1 VTVFLHDPCG
11 PVDPESDP
19 KLCSHQSGGTRTPE
33 RSGASGG
40 CYLCR
45 AMAQPLFSTVPS
57 ELDFPADERRVLA
70 FWKERRIFERSLEG
84 REGAPSFVFYEGP
97 PTANGLPHNG
107 HVLTRVIKDL
117 FPRYQTMRGHY
128 VPRKAGW
135 DTHGLPVEV
144 EVEKEL
150 RIHGKAEIERY
161 GVEPFTERCIES
173 VFRYTTEWERLTER
187 IGFWVDLKTAYV
199 TYHRGFVESV
209 WWALAELYRKGL
221 LYQGHKVVWWWPQ
234 GGTALSAAEVGLGYK
249 TVDDPSVY
257 VAFPL
262 VDAPDTSLLIWTTT
276 PWTLPSNT
284 YAAVNTSVDYVTVDA
299 GDRKLILAAALRE
312 ELAKKLKKDL
322 PVLATQKGSAL
333 VGKRYTPPFD
343 LYYQRASG
351 VELPLK
357 DGGKDAMAWRV
368 VGAEY
373 VTLTSGTGIVHTA
386 PAFGEDDYETFRRD
400 RERFANPDAVE
411 MFCAVKPDGTFVDE
425 LPLAA
430 GRFVKD
436 ADKDLQRNLKERGLM
451 VLAEQYR
458 HEYPFC
464 WRADND
470 PLIQFARPAWYIRTT
485 SVIDKAIANNR
496 AVNWVPEHIQEGRF
510 GDFLANNV
518 DWALSRERYWGTPL
532 PLWVHS
538 ETGEVEAVPSLQA
551 LREKPGNNLAAVES
565 ELRAFLAGK
574 PHETNAEHL
583 IVHKPWIDKVT
594 YEKPG
599 TPGRFQ
605 RVPEVVDVWFD
616 SGCMPFAQWG
626 FPHAPGSR
634 EVFNRTFPAD
644 FISEAIDQTRGWFYS
659 LLMVSTLVFDEE
671 TQARMGL
678 TPPRGW
684 PRPYKNCIV
693 LGHVSDKEGKKE
705 SKSKGN
711 YTPPEIILDE
721 VRLDFAVLTSA
732 EAGAQGE
739 PGVALIAREDLEGLD
754 LQEGAKVQLFRPDR
768 PEHSVTVTV
777 KVHKKLKRRV
787 VLLAPAE
794 LKALGVAPSERG
806 ADVMPVEVPR
816 LTPSERVVLKDP
828 ATKAPGADAFRWFFY
843 AASPTW
849 SNTRHSLANVRLL
862 QKDFQVKL
870 RNVYSFF
877 TIYANIDGFNPA
889 AGNAQASDA
898 PWKAI
903 RKSQGWREVR
913 ERPVLDR
920 WILSEVQLSLRDVS
934 KALDA
939 YQVYDAAQRLVA
951 LVDALSNWYLR
962 RSRSRFWAPGFE
974 QDKQDAYFTLYEALT
989 TIAALSA
996 PFIPFFADEMWGN
1009 LVRGPWPVSQ
1019 PESVHL
1025 GGFPEAD
1032 ASLIDEGL
1040 AAEMGAVRELVSLGL
1055 KVRTDNKLKVRQP
1068 LSRADVILAR
1078 KELTERVA
1086 VYQDLI
1092 VDELNVHEVRFL
1104 EPGGKEADVVRYRV
1118 RPNLRAVGGRLGPKL
1133 APVRKAFDT
1142 GDGRALHR
1150 ELLQTGRVAM
1160 NVAGEDMVF
1169 PAEQLEVLV
1178 EANPGY
1184 AAAGAGVGV
1193 VVLHTELTEALV
1205 DEGLVRELLARV
1217 QGARKDMNLGYTDR
1231 IRMRVDGDA
1240 RVKRVTDEARELIS
1254 RETLAAE
1261 LLVGPE
1267 GFTGQ
1272 EEEVSLN
1279 GLPARIR
1286 VERA

>member
-1 VTVFLHDPCG
+1 M
-11 PVDPESDP
+11 PE
-19 KLCSHQSGGTRTPE
+19 TPP
-33 RSGASGG
+33 S
-40 CYLCR
+40 
-45 AMAQPLFSTVPS
+45 LFDAVPAEMDFPS
-57 ELDFPADERRVLA
+57 EERRIQA
-70 FWKERRIFERSLEG
+70 FWKDRRIFERSLEA

-117 FPRYQTMRGHY
+117 FPRYKTMTGHY

-173 VFRYTTEWERLTER
+173 VFRYTSEWERLTER
-187 IGFWVDLKTAYV
+187 IGFWVDLNQAYV
-199 TYHRGFVESV
+199 TYHRQFVESV
-209 WWALAELYRKGL
+209 WWALAELHRKGL

-262 VDAPDTSLLIWTTT
+262 RDTPDTALVVWTTT
-276 PWTLPSNT
+276 PWTLPSNM
-284 YAAVNTSVDYVTVDA
+284 YAAVNPGVDYVTVDA
-299 GDRKLILAAALRE
+299 GERKLIVAAALRE
-312 ELAKKLKKDL
+312 ALAKKLKLDL
-322 PVLATQKGSAL
+322 PVLATQKGSDL
-333 VGKRYTPPFD
+333 VGTRYQPPFD
-343 LYYQRASG
+343 LYHQRAG
-351 VELPLK
+351 ETRLPLK
-357 DGGKDAMAWRV
+357 DGGDDAQAWRV
-368 VGAEY
+368 LGADF
-373 VTLTSGTGIVHTA
+373 VTLDSGTGIVHIA
-386 PAFGEDDYETFRRD
+386 PSFGEDDYEAFRKD
-400 RERFANPDAVE
+400 KARFAQPDALE
-411 MFCAVKPDGTFVDE
+411 LFCAVKPDGTFSDDV
-425 LPLAA
+425 PLVA

-436 ADKDLQRNLKERGLM
+436 ADKDIQRHLKERGL
-451 VLAEQYR
+451 VLFTEQYK

-464 WRADND
+464 WRADDD

-485 SVIDKAIANNR
+485 SVKDQAIANNR
-496 AVNWVPEHIQEGRF
+496 AVNWVPEHIKEGRF

-538 ETGEVEAVPSLQA
+538 ETGEVEALPSLQA
-551 LREKPGNNLAAVES
+551 LREKPGNNVAEVEA
-565 ELRAFLAGK
+565 ELHAFLAGK
-574 PHETNAEHL
+574 PHEANAKHL

-634 EVFNRTFPAD
+634 EIFNRAFPAD

-678 TPPRGW
+678 VPQRDW
-684 PRPYKNCIV
+684 PHPYKSCIV
-693 LGHVSDKEGKKE
+693 LGHVSDKEGRKE

-721 VRLDFAVLTSA
+721 VRMDFAVLTAA
-732 EAGAQGE
+732 EAGVPGE

-754 LQEGAKVQLFRPDR
+754 IQEGAKVQLFRPDR
-768 PEHSVTVTV
+768 PDVSVTATV
-777 KVHKKLKRRV
+777 KAHKKLKRRV

-794 LKALGVAPSERG
+794 LQTLGVAPSARG
-806 ADVMPVEVPR
+806 ASVMPVEVPR
-816 LTPSERVVLKDP
+816 LAPSERVVVKDP
-828 ATKAPGADAFRWFFY
+828 SAKAPGADAFRWFFY

-849 SNTRHSLANVRLL
+849 SNTRHSLGNVRLL

-889 AGNAQASDA
+889 AGNADAADA
-898 PWKAI
+898 PWEAI
-903 RKSQGWREVR
+903 RRSQGWREVKA
-913 ERPVLDR
+913 RPVLDR
-920 WILSEVQLSLRDVS
+920 WILSEVHLALRDVTR
-934 KALDA
+934 ALDT

-989 TIAALSA
+989 TLTSLAA
-996 PFIPFFADEMWGN
+996 PFIPFFTDDMWGN
-1009 LVRGPWPVSQ
+1009 LVRKPWPTTQ

-1025 GGFPEAD
+1025 ARFPTVNEA
-1032 ASLIDEGL
+1032 LIDEGL
-1040 AAEMGAVRELVSLGL
+1040 AAEMGAVRDLVSLGL
-1055 KVRTDNKLKVRQP
+1055 KVRTDNRLKVRQP

-1086 VYQDLI
+1086 VYRDLI
-1092 VDELNVHEVRFL
+1092 ADELNVHEVRFVD
-1104 EPGGKEADVVRYRV
+1104 PGSPEANVVRFRV

-1142 GDGRALHR
+1142 GDGAALHR
-1150 ELLQTGRVAM
+1150 ELLQTGRVALT
-1160 NVAGEDMVF
+1160 VAGEDMVF
-1169 PAEQLEVLV
+1169 TPEELETLV

-1184 AAAGAGVGV
+1184 AAAGMGVGV

-1217 QGARKDMNLGYTDR
+1217 QGARKDLELGYTDR
-1231 IRMRVDGDA
+1231 IQLWVDGDA
-1240 RVKRVTDEARELIS
+1240 RVKRVTDEARELIA
-1254 RETLAAE
+1254 RETLASSI
-1261 LLVGPE
+1261 LVGPE
-1267 GFTGQ
+1267 GLTGQ

>member
-1 VTVFLHDPCG
+1 MPDSSP
-11 PVDPESDP
+11 
-19 KLCSHQSGGTRTPE
+19 
-33 RSGASGG
+33 
-40 CYLCR
+40 
-45 AMAQPLFSTVPS
+45 PLFNTVPV
-57 ELDFPADERRVLA
+57 EMDFPAEERRILA
-70 FWKERRIFERSLEG
+70 FWKDRRIFERSLEA
-84 REGAPSFVFYEGP
+84 RQGAPSFVFYEGP

-117 FPRYQTMRGHY
+117 FPRFQTMRGFQ

-199 TYHRGFVESV
+199 TYHRSFVESV
-209 WWALAELYRKGL
+209 WWALAELFRKGL
-221 LYQGHKVVWWWPQ
+221 LYQGHKVVWWWPR

-262 VDAPDTSLLIWTTT
+262 RDTPDTALLIWTTT
-276 PWTLPSNT
+276 PWTLPSNM
-284 YAAVNTSVDYVTVDA
+284 YAAVNPSLDYVTVDA
-299 GDRKLILAAALRE
+299 GDRKLIVAAGQRD

-322 PVLATQKGSAL
+322 PILATQKGSAL
-333 VGKRYTPPFD
+333 VGVRYVPPFPD
-343 LYYQRASG
+343 VYFQRFG
-351 VELPLK
+351 DVMLPLK
-357 DGGKDAMAWRV
+357 DGGSDARAWRV
-368 VGAEY
+368 VGADF
-373 VTLTSGTGIVHTA
+373 VTLGSGTGIVHTA
-386 PAFGEDDYETFRRD
+386 PAFGEDDYDAFRKD
-400 RERFANPDAVE
+400 RARFVQPDDAE
-411 MFCAVKPDGTFVDE
+411 LFCAVKPDGTFSEEV
-425 LPLAA
+425 PLVT

-436 ADKDLQRNLKERGLM
+436 ADKDLQRNLKERGLL

-464 WRADND
+464 WRADED
-470 PLIQFARPAWYIRTT
+470 PLIQYARPAWYIRTT
-485 SVIDKAIANNR
+485 SVIEEAKANNR
-496 AVNWVPEHIQEGRF
+496 QVNWVPEHIKEGRF
-510 GDFLANNV
+510 GDFLAHNV
-518 DWALSRERYWGTPL
+518 DWALSRERYWGTTL
-532 PLWVHS
+532 PLWIHS
-538 ETGEVEAVPSLQA
+538 ETGEVESIPSLQE
-551 LREKPGNNLAAVES
+551 LRSKPGNNLAAVEA
-565 ELRAFLAGK
+565 ELHAFLKDK
-574 PHETNAEHL
+574 PHESNAEHL

-634 EVFNRTFPAD
+634 EAFNRAFPAD

-659 LLMVSTLVFDEE
+659 LLMVSTLLFDKE
-671 TQARMGL
+671 TQERIGV
-678 TPPRGW
+678 TPPRDL
-684 PRPYKNCIV
+684 PIPYKSCIV

-711 YTPPEIILDE
+711 YTPPEIILDD
-721 VRLDFAVLTSA
+721 VRMDFAVLSA
-732 EAGAQGE
+732 AEVGAQGE
-739 PGVALIAREDLEGLD
+739 AGVALIAREDLEGLD
-754 LQEGAKVQLFRPDR
+754 LQEGARVKLFRPDR
-768 PEHSVTVTV
+768 PDVAVSVTV

-787 VLLAPAE
+787 ALLAPAE
-794 LKALGVAPSERG
+794 LTALSVAPSKRG

-816 LTPSERVVLKDP
+816 LAASERVTMQDP
-828 ATKAPGADAFRWFFY
+828 ASTAPGADAFRWFFY

-849 SNTRHSLANVRLL
+849 SNTRHSLSNVRML

-877 TIYANIDGFNPA
+877 TIYANLDGFNPA
-889 AGNAQASDA
+889 AGNADA
-898 PWKAI
+898 ADMPWKALA
-903 RKSQGWREVR
+903 RSQGWREVKA
-913 ERPVLDR
+913 RPVLDR
-920 WILSEVQLSLRDVS
+920 WILSEVHLTLREVT
-934 KALDA
+934 KALDT
-939 YQVYDAAQRLVA
+939 YQVYDAAQRMVA
-951 LVDALSNWYLR
+951 LVDALSNWYVR
-962 RSRSRFWAPGFE
+962 RGRSRFWAPGFE
-974 QDKQDAYFTLYEALT
+974 QDKRDAYFTLYEALT
-989 TIAALSA
+989 TLTGMAA

-1009 LVRGPWPVSQ
+1009 LVRKPWPTAQ

-1025 GGFPEAD
+1025 ARFPEVD
-1032 ASLIDEGL
+1032 ASLIDEAL
-1040 AAEMGAVRELVSLGL
+1040 ASEMGAVRELVSLGL
-1055 KVRTDNKLKVRQP
+1055 KVRTDNRLKVRQP
-1068 LSRADVILAR
+1068 LGRADVILAR
-1078 KELTERVA
+1078 SELRERVA
-1086 VYQDLI
+1086 VYRDLI
-1092 VDELNVHEVRFL
+1092 ADELNVHAVQFV
-1104 EPGGKEADVVRYRV
+1104 EPGSAEADVVRFRV

-1142 GDGRALHR
+1142 GDARALHR
-1150 ELLQTGRVAM
+1150 ELLTTGKV
-1160 NVAGEDMVF
+1160 VITLGDESLSFSGDD
-1169 PAEQLEVLV
+1169 LETLV

-1217 QGARKDMNLGYTDR
+1217 QAARKDMNLGYADR
-1231 IRMRVDGDA
+1231 VRLWVDGDE
-1240 RVKRVTDEARELIS
+1240 RVKRVTRESHDLIAA
-1254 RETLAAE
+1254 ETLAAE
-1261 LLVGPE
+1261 IHVGPE

-1272 EEEVSLN
+1272 EEEFNLN

>member
-1 VTVFLHDPCG
+1 MPQTPPSLFDP
-11 PVDPESDP
+11 
-19 KLCSHQSGGTRTPE
+19 
-33 RSGASGG
+33 
-40 CYLCR
+40 
-45 AMAQPLFSTVPS
+45 VPA
-57 ELDFPADERRVLA
+57 EMDFPAEERRILA
-70 FWKERRIFERSLEG
+70 FWKDRRIFERSLEA

-117 FPRYQTMRGHY
+117 FPRYQSMRGKF

-173 VFRYTTEWERLTER
+173 VFRYTSEWERLTER
-187 IGFWVDLKTAYV
+187 IGFWVDLKDAYV

-209 WWALAELYRKGL
+209 WWALAELFRKGL

-249 TVDDPSVY
+249 TVDDPSVF

-262 VDAPDTSLLIWTTT
+262 RDTPDTALLIWTTT
-276 PWTLPSNT
+276 PWTLPSNMF
-284 YAAVNTSVDYVTVDA
+284 AAVNPDVDYVTVDA
-299 GDRKLILAAALRE
+299 GDRKLVVAAALRE

-322 PVLATQKGSAL
+322 PVLTTRKGREL
-333 VGKRYTPPFD
+333 VGLRYTPPFD
-343 LYYQRASG
+343 TYFGREGDTRLA
-351 VELPLK
+351 LK
-357 DGGKDAMAWRV
+357 DGGQDARAWRV
-368 VGAEY
+368 LAADF
-373 VTLTSGTGIVHTA
+373 VTLTSGTGIVHIA
-386 PAFGEDDYETFRRD
+386 PAFGEDDYEAFRKD
-400 RERFANPDAVE
+400 RARFAKPEDAE
-411 MFCAVKPDGTFVDE
+411 LFCAVKSDGTFSDE
-425 LPLAA
+425 VPLVA

-436 ADKDLQRNLKERGLM
+436 ADKDIQRNLKERGLLL
-451 VLAEQYR
+451 VTEQYK

-464 WRADND
+464 WRADDD

-485 SVIDKAIANNR
+485 AVKDRAIANNR
-496 AVNWVPEHIQEGRF
+496 AVNWVPEHIKEGRF

-532 PLWVHS
+532 PLWIHS
-538 ETGEVEAVPSLQA
+538 ETGEVEAIPSLQA
-551 LREKPGNNLAAVES
+551 LREKPGSNLAAVEA
-565 ELRAFLAGK
+565 ELAVFLAGK
-574 PHETNAEHL
+574 PHESNARHL

-626 FPHAPGSR
+626 FPHAPGSHDI
-634 EVFNRTFPAD
+634 FNKAFPAD

-678 TPPRGW
+678 TPERGW
-684 PRPYKNCIV
+684 PHPYKSCIV
-693 LGHVSDKEGKKE
+693 LGHVSDKEGRKE

-721 VRLDFAVLTSA
+721 VRMDFAVLSAAEAGVPA
-732 EAGAQGE
+732 EAGA
-739 PGVALIAREDLEGLD
+739 ALIAREDLEGLD
-754 LQEGAKVQLFRPDR
+754 LVEGTRVRLFRSDR
-768 PEHSVTVTV
+768 PDVAITVPL

-787 VLLAPAE
+787 VLLDAKE
-794 LKALGVAPSERG
+794 LKTLDVAPSAKG
-806 ADVMPVEVPR
+806 ASVMPVEVPR
-816 LTPSERVVLKDP
+816 LAPSERVVVKDP
-828 ATKAPGADAFRWFFY
+828 SAKAPGADAFRWFFY

-862 QKDFQVKL
+862 QKDFQIKL

-877 TIYANIDGFNPA
+877 TIYANIDGFDPA
-889 AGNAQASDA
+889 EGNRDAKEA
-898 PWKAI
+898 PWRAVRHAK
-903 RKSQGWREVR
+903 GWREVKA
-913 ERPVLDR
+913 RPMLDQ
-920 WILSEVQLSLRDVS
+920 WMLSEVQLALRDVE
-934 KALDA
+934 KALDT

-951 LVDALSNWYLR
+951 LVDALSNWFLR
-962 RSRSRFWAPGFE
+962 RSRERYWTPGFE
-974 QDKQDAYFTLYEALT
+974 QDKRDAYFTLYEALT
-989 TIAALSA
+989 TITAMAA

-1009 LVRGPWPVSQ
+1009 LVRKPWPATQ

-1025 GGFPEAD
+1025 ADFPHVD
-1032 ASLIDEGL
+1032 ASLIDAEL
-1040 AAEMGAVRELVSLGL
+1040 AADMAAVRDLVSAGH
-1055 KVRTDNKLKVRQP
+1055 KVRTDNKLKGRQP
-1068 LSRADVILAR
+1068 LARADIILAR
-1078 KELTERVA
+1078 QDMAQRLA
-1086 VYQDLI
+1086 SYQGLLA
-1092 VDELNVHEVRFL
+1092 DELNVHEVRFV
-1104 EPGGKEADVVRYRV
+1104 EPGSKDADVVRFRV

-1133 APVRKAFDT
+1133 APVRKAFDS

-1150 ELLQTGRVAM
+1150 ELLQTGKVVM
-1160 NVAGEDMVF
+1160 NLAGEELVF
-1169 PAEQLEVLV
+1169 TGEDLETLV

-1184 AAAGAGVGV
+1184 AAAGTGTGV

-1205 DEGLVRELLARV
+1205 DEGLVNELLARV
-1217 QGARKDMNLGYTDR
+1217 QGARKDLELGYTDR
-1231 IRMRVDGDA
+1231 IRLWVDGDA
-1240 RVKRVTDEARELIS
+1240 RVLRVTDAGRELIA
-1254 RETLAAE
+1254 RETLAADIH
-1261 LLVGPE
+1261 VGPE
-1267 GFTGQ
+1267 GLTGT
-1272 EEEVSLN
+1272 EEEVQLN

-1286 VERA
+1286 VERV

>member
-1 VTVFLHDPCG
+1 MSEKP
-11 PVDPESDP
+11 S
-19 KLCSHQSGGTRTPE
+19 
-33 RSGASGG
+33 
-40 CYLCR
+40 
-45 AMAQPLFSTVPS
+45 PLFSTVPA
-57 ELDFPADERRVLA
+57 EIDFPAEERRILA
-70 FWKERRIFERSLEG
+70 FWKDRRIFERTLEA

-187 IGFWVDLKTAYV
+187 IGFWVDLNTAYV
-199 TYHRGFVESV
+199 TYHRSFVESV
-209 WWALAELYRKGL
+209 WWALAELFRKGL

-249 TVDDPSVY
+249 TVDDPSAY

-262 VDAPDTSLLIWTTT
+262 AGAPDTALAIWTTT
-276 PWTLPSNT
+276 PWTLPSNM
-284 YAAVNTSVDYVTVDA
+284 YAAVNPDVDYVTVDA
-299 GDRKLILAAALRE
+299 GERKLIVAAALKD

-333 VGKRYTPPFD
+333 VGQRYTPPFD
-343 LYYQRASG
+343 FYEKRLGGTELALASG
-351 VELPLK
+351 
-357 DGGKDAMAWRV
+357 GKASPAWRV
-368 VGAEY
+368 IAADF
-373 VTLTSGTGIVHTA
+373 VTLDSGTGIVHIA
-386 PAFGEDDYETFRRD
+386 PAFGEDDYEAFRRE
-400 RERFANPDAVE
+400 RARFAQPDSLE
-411 MFCAVKPDGTFVDE
+411 LLCAVKPDGTFSED
-425 LPLAA
+425 AA
-430 GRFVKD
+430 PFTGRFVKE
-436 ADKDLQRNLKERGLM
+436 ADKDIQRNLKERGL
-451 VLAEQYR
+451 LLLTEQYR

-464 WRADND
+464 WRADDD

-485 SVIDKAIANNR
+485 SVIDQAIANNR
-496 AVNWVPEHIQEGRF
+496 AVNWVPEHIKEGRF
-510 GDFLANNV
+510 GDFLAHNV
-518 DWALSRERYWGTPL
+518 DWALSRERYWGTAL
-532 PLWVHS
+532 PLWIHS
-538 ETGEVEAVPSLQA
+538 ETGEVESIPSLQA
-551 LREKPGNNLAAVES
+551 LREKPGNNLAAVEA
-565 ELRAFLAGK
+565 ELQAFLRGK
-574 PHETNAEHL
+574 PHETNTEHL

-634 EVFNRTFPAD
+634 ETFNRAFPAD

-671 TQARMGL
+671 TQKRMGL
-678 TPPRGW
+678 TPLRGW
-684 PRPYKNCIV
+684 PRPYKSCIV

-721 VRLDFAVLTSA
+721 IRMDFAVLA
-732 EAGAQGE
+732 GPEVGAQGE
-739 PGVALIAREDLEGLD
+739 PGTVLIAREDLEGLD
-754 LQEGAKVQLFRPDR
+754 LQEGAQVQLFRPDN
-768 PEHSVTVTV
+768 PGTALTV
-777 KVHKKLKRRV
+777 KVKAHKKLKRRV
-787 VLLAPAE
+787 ALLAPAD
-794 LKALGVAPSERG
+794 LKTLGVAPSARG

-816 LTPSERVVLKDP
+816 LAPSERVVVRDP
-828 ATKAPGADAFRWFFY
+828 STRAPGADAFRWFFY

-849 SNTRHSLANVRLL
+849 SNTRHSLSNVRLL
-862 QKDFQVKL
+862 QKDFQIKL

-889 AGNAQASDA
+889 SGNVAATEA
-898 PWKAI
+898 PWKAL
-903 RKSQGWREVR
+903 RQSTGWREVKQ
-913 ERPVLDR
+913 RPVLDR
-920 WILSEVQLSLRDVS
+920 WILSEVQLALRDVS

-939 YQVYDAAQRLVA
+939 YQVYDAAQRQVA

-962 RSRSRFWAPGFE
+962 RSRSRFWAPGLE
-974 QDKQDAYFTLYEALT
+974 QDKLDAYHTLYEALV
-989 TIAALSA
+989 TIAAMAA
-996 PFIPFFADEMWGN
+996 PFVPFFADELWGN
-1009 LVRGPWPVSQ
+1009 LVRKPWPTSQ

-1025 GGFPEAD
+1025 ASYPQAD
-1032 ASLIDEGL
+1032 LTLVDEGL

-1055 KVRTDNKLKVRQP
+1055 KVRTDKQLKVRQP
-1068 LSRADVILAR
+1068 LSRVDVILSR
-1078 KELTERVA
+1078 RELTERVA
-1086 VYQDLI
+1086 VYRELI
-1092 VDELNVHEVRFL
+1092 ADELNVHEVRFL
-1104 EPGGKEADVVRYRV
+1104 EPGSKEADVVRYRV
-1118 RPNLRAVGGRLGPKL
+1118 RPNLRAMGSRLGAKL
-1133 APVRKAFDT
+1133 APVRKAFDAA
-1142 GDGRALHR
+1142 DGASLNR
-1150 ELLQTGRVAM
+1150 ELLQTGQVRL
-1160 NVAGEDMVF
+1160 NVNGEDMTF
-1169 PAEQLEVLV
+1169 PAEELETLV
-1178 EANPGY
+1178 EAQPGY

-1217 QGARKDMNLGYTDR
+1217 QGARKDMDLGYTDR
-1231 IRMRVDGDA
+1231 IRVWVDGDA

-1254 RETLAAE
+1254 RETLASE
-1261 LLVGPE
+1261 IHVGPE
-1267 GFTGQ
+1267 GLTGQ
-1272 EEEVSLN
+1272 EEEFNLN
-1279 GLPARIR
+1279 GLPARVR

>member
-1 VTVFLHDPCG
+1 M
-11 PVDPESDP
+11 S
-19 KLCSHQSGGTRTPE
+19 QSP
-33 RSGASGG
+33 S
-40 CYLCR
+40 
-45 AMAQPLFSTVPS
+45 PLFSAVPA
-57 ELDFPADERRVLA
+57 EIDFPAEERRILA
-70 FWKERRIFERSLEG
+70 FWKERRIFERTLEG

-117 FPRYQTMRGHY
+117 FPRYKTMSGFQ

-187 IGFWVDLKTAYV
+187 IGFWVDLNEAYV

-209 WWALAELYRKGL
+209 WWALAELFRKGL

-262 VDAPDTSLLIWTTT
+262 RDAPDTSLLIWTTT
-276 PWTLPSNT
+276 PWTLPSNM
-284 YAAVNTSVDYVTVDA
+284 YAAVNPGVDYVTVDA
-299 GDRKLILAAALRE
+299 GERKLIVAAALRE
-312 ELAKKLKKDL
+312 ELARKLKKDL
-322 PVLATQKGSAL
+322 PVLATQPGSAL
-333 VGKRYTPPFD
+333 VGQRYTPPFD
-343 LYYQRASG
+343 VYFQRAG
-351 VELPLK
+351 ETQLPLK
-357 DGGKDAMAWRV
+357 DGGQDAMAWRV
-368 VGAEY
+368 VGADY

-400 RERFANPDAVE
+400 RVRFANPDAVE
-411 MFCAVKPDGTFVDE
+411 MFCAVKPDGTFSEEV
-425 LPLAA
+425 PLVA
-430 GRFVKD
+430 GRFVKE
-436 ADKDLQRNLKERGLM
+436 ADKEIQRNLKERGLLQ
-451 VLAEQYR
+451 LAEQYR

-464 WRADND
+464 WRADDD

-485 SVIDKAIANNR
+485 SVKDKAIENNR
-496 AVNWVPEHIQEGRF
+496 AINWVPEHIQEGRF

-532 PLWVHS
+532 PLWIHS
-538 ETGEVEAVPSLQA
+538 ETGEVESIPSLQA
-551 LREKPGNNLAAVES
+551 LREKPGNNLAAVEA
-565 ELRAFLAGK
+565 ELNAFLAGK
-574 PHETNAEHL
+574 PHEANAEHL

-626 FPHAPGSR
+626 FPHLPGSR
-634 EVFNRTFPAD
+634 ETFNRAFPAD

-671 TQARMGL
+671 TQGRMGL
-678 TPPRGW
+678 TPLRGW
-684 PRPYKNCIV
+684 PRPYKSCIV

-721 VRLDFAVLTSA
+721 VRMDFAVLTAA
-732 EAGAQGE
+732 EAGVPGE
-739 PGVALIAREDLEGLD
+739 AGVALIAREDLEGLD
-754 LQEGAKVQLFRPDR
+754 MQEGAKVQLFRPDR
-768 PEHSVTVTV
+768 PDTVVTVTV

-794 LKALGVAPSERG
+794 LSALGVAPSARG

-816 LTPSERVVLKDP
+816 MAPSERVVMRDP
-828 ATKAPGADAFRWFFY
+828 ATRAPGADAFRWFFY

-862 QKDFQVKL
+862 QKDFQIKL

-889 AGNAQASDA
+889 AGNADASDM

-903 RKSQGWREVR
+903 RRSPGWREVKQ
-913 ERPVLDR
+913 RPVLDR
-920 WILSEVQLSLRDVS
+920 WILSEVQLALRDVA

-939 YQVYDAAQRLVA
+939 YQVYDAAQRQVA

-962 RSRSRFWAPGFE
+962 RSRARFWAPGLE
-974 QDKQDAYFTLYEALT
+974 QDKLDAYFTLYEALT
-989 TIAALSA
+989 AIAAMTA
-996 PFIPFFADEMWGN
+996 PFVPFFADEMWGN
-1009 LVRGPWPVSQ
+1009 LVRKPWPASQ

-1025 GGFPEAD
+1025 GRFPEAD
-1032 ASLIDEGL
+1032 VSLIDEGL

-1068 LSRADVILAR
+1068 LGRADVILSR
-1078 KELTERVA
+1078 RELTERVA
-1086 VYQDLI
+1086 VYRELI
-1092 VDELNVHEVRFL
+1092 EDELNVHEVRFL
-1104 EPGGKEADVVRYRV
+1104 EPGSKEADVVRYRV
-1118 RPNLRAVGGRLGPKL
+1118 RPNLRAMGSRLGPKL
-1133 APVRKAFDT
+1133 APVRKAFDAA
-1142 GDGRALHR
+1142 DGAALNR
-1150 ELLQTGRVAM
+1150 ELLQTGRVRL
-1160 NVAGEDMVF
+1160 NVGGEDMTF
-1169 PAEQLEVLV
+1169 PAEELETLV
-1178 EANPGY
+1178 EANPGF

-1217 QGARKDMNLGYTDR
+1217 QGARKDMNLGYADR
-1231 IRMRVDGDA
+1231 IRLTVDGDA
-1240 RVKRVTDEARELIS
+1240 RVKRVTDEARELIA
-1254 RETLAAE
+1254 RETLASDIR
-1261 LLVGPE
+1261 VGPE
-1267 GFTGQ
+1267 GLTGQ
-1272 EEEVSLN
+1272 EEEFNLN
-1279 GLPARIR
+1279 GLPARIL